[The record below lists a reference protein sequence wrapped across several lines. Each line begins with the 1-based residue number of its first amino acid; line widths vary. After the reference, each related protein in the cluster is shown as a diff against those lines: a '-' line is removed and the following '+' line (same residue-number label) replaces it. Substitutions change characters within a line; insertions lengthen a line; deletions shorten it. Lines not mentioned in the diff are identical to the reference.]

1 MHDARSTCAALDRR
15 DECGPSAPK
24 RRGACAEPWYAA
36 VCVKQRVFMGGRDG
50 RSSRAE
56 WGIYRTMVGGIGS
69 DVGVRGAGGRATSYE
84 WRRAM
89 VGLEM

>member
-1 MHDARSTCAALDRR
+1 MTRAALVQRLIDAMNA
-15 DECGPSAPK
+15 GPVLRSAG
-24 RRGACAEPWYAA
+24 GACAEPWYAA

-56 WGIYRTMVGGIGS
+56 WGIYRMMVGGIGS
-69 DVGVRGAGGRATSYE
+69 DVGVRGAGGRATSDE